1 MFVFMTSL
9 RFQVSQCFP
18 WIARGAFFGAAVV
31 LLVGCGGGG
40 GGAAPIGTEGAYTV
54 GGVVNGLTAGKALV
68 LQNGGTDD
76 LGVNS
81 NGNFAFA
88 TRLNSGAAY
97 AVTVKTQPD
106 GQRCVVSQGAGTVT
120 ANVSGV
126 VVHCEALPFATYTV
140 GGVVSGLESGG
151 VVVLQNNA
159 GDDVSVGSN
168 GGFTFPTPVVEGA
181 GYSVAVKTQP
191 SWQTCTVQSGAGT
204 VSKNNVQAI
213 QVNCDSLLAQLEGFW
228 VEDLCLPM
236 AWGTA
241 LTIARQGPSQVHV
254 KQMGVIYEDGY
265 CSGAFRTLTPS
276 DMGNAVFTRVTSS
289 GGLTAFWGAWPERN
303 GNYDRAIW
311 TRVGPYLC
319 FLRDNPESPST
330 MAEVEARTAAGI
342 TSKACA
348 RRR

>member
-1 MFVFMTSL
+1 MTNCRS
-9 RFQVSQCFP
+9 QISQCFP
-18 WIARGAFFGAAVV
+18 CIARSAFFGMAAA
-31 LLVGCGGGG
+31 LLVGCGGGS
-40 GGAAPIGTEGAYTV
+40 GGAAPIGTDGAYTV

-68 LQNGGTDD
+68 LQNGGGDD

-88 TRLNSGAAY
+88 TRLNSGVAY
-97 AVTVKTQPD
+97 AVTVKAQPD
-106 GQRCVVSQGAGTVT
+106 GLRCVVSQGAGTVT

-126 VVHCEALPFATYTV
+126 VVHCEALPVATYTV

-151 VVVLQNNA
+151 AVVLQNNA

-168 GGFTFPTPVVEGA
+168 GGFTFPTPVGEGA
-181 GYSVAVKTQP
+181 SYSVAVKTQP
-191 SWQTCTVQSGAGT
+191 SWQTCTVQNGAGT

-213 QVNCDSLLAQLEGFW
+213 QVNCDSLMAQLEGFW

-236 AWGTA
+236 ALGTA
-241 LTIARQGPSQVHV
+241 LTIARQGPSQVNV

-276 DMGNAVFTRVTSS
+276 DMGNAVFTRITSS
-289 GGLTAFWGAWPERN
+289 GGLTAFWGTWPERN
-303 GNYDRAIW
+303 GNYDTAIW

-319 FLRDNPESPST
+319 FLRDNPERPST
-330 MAEVEARTAAGI
+330 MAEVEARTAAAI
-342 TSKACA
+342 TGKACA
-348 RRR
+348 RQR